1 MGPIALTCVCVF
13 ESGLS
18 TPIRVSLIVAP
29 DSMHTKRQMKGIP
42 FKIFGTSAIGILQH
56 PKCWFSSLHI
66 KVGSHQQ
73 AKLSEVPTEFTHRSG
88 QPSAGKAFRS
98 SHRISQ
104 TNYLIGK

>member
-1 MGPIALTCVCVF
+1 
-13 ESGLS
+13 
-18 TPIRVSLIVAP
+18 
-29 DSMHTKRQMKGIP
+29 MHTKRQMKGIP